1 MNCRALV
8 EGDLI
13 MLGSSWWRLEWLQFE
28 VDGKNRC
35 VKFYDR
41 LAVDWW
47 EKQWMPC
54 EFILE
59 LSLVNYLISPGK
71 WLACVLG
78 KRKNLEKIHLDM
90 CVGVRD
96 CDTVGLEKISSN
108 LRAISLRVPSDFFL
122 PYLMNSS
129 LRLNRWESC

>member
-1 MNCRALV
+1 M
-8 EGDLI
+8 
-13 MLGSSWWRLEWLQFE
+13 
-28 VDGKNRC
+28 
-35 VKFYDR
+35 
-41 LAVDWW
+41 
-47 EKQWMPC
+47 EKATDPC

-59 LSLVNYLISPGK
+59 LNLVNYIISPGK
-71 WLACVLG
+71 GLACVLG

-129 LRLNRWESC
+129 LRLNR